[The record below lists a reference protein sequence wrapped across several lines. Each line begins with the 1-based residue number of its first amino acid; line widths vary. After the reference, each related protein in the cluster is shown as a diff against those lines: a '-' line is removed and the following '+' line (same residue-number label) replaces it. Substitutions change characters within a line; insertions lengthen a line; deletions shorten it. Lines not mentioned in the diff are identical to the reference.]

1 VLIGDL
7 LPHHYV
13 LMVGHRGSDML
24 FYDPGYAEV
33 VVVSE
38 QAFLRGDSST
48 LGYRHVMAV
57 ITPS

>member
-1 VLIGDL
+1 
-7 LPHHYV
+7 
-13 LMVGHRGSDML
+13 MVGHRDGDLL

-38 QAFLRGDSST
+38 QAFLGGDVST

-57 ITPS
+57 IMPS